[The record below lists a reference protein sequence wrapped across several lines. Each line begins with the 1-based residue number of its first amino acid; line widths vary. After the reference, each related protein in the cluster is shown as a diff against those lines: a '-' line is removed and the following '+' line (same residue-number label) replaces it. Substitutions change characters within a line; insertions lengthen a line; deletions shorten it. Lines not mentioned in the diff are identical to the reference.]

1 MTDRKPRKKPTSLV
15 AAAGP
20 ALRRAAKD
28 ARRIAKMHGT
38 TVVYEKNGKIVIERP
53 LPSGICSRKHLGAS
67 VLPGVCR
74 EPP

>member
-1 MTDRKPRKKPTSLV
+1 MTDPKPRKKPTSFV

-38 TVVYEKNGKIVIERP
+38 TIVYEKNGKIVIEKP
-53 LPSGICSRKHLGAS
+53 
-67 VLPGVCR
+67 
-74 EPP
+74 